1 MYEYIKGVLVDI
13 TPTYAII
20 ENQGIA
26 YRIEISLNTYS
37 KIQSF
42 KDQVVKL
49 FIYFLVREDQH
60 QLYGFF
66 DKQERGLFQLLISV
80 SGIGANIARTMLS
93 ASNPQELEQYILTSN
108 ISALKSIKGIGQK
121 TAERLVVELRD
132 KITKSDTSTEIFTNT
147 HNIIKEEALSALIML
162 GYPKSMAEKV
172 ITKILSQHPLMTT
185 EELIKQALKLL

>member
-37 KIQSF
+37 KIQLF

-66 DKQERGLFQLLISV
+66 DEQERSLFQLLISV

-121 TAERLVVELRD
+121 TAERLIVELRD
-132 KITKSDTSTEIFTNT
+132 KITKFDTSTEIFTNT

-162 GYPKSMAEKV
+162 GYSKSMAEKV
-172 ITKILSQHPLMTT
+172 ITKILSQHPSMTT